1 MSMWEAIKSLD
12 AYHFFAL
19 FAIYSMAGWLIESI
33 YMSICNRKVTNRGFA
48 RGPFCPIYGVGCFG
62 AFILFAPFKGNYIA
76 VYLLGCV
83 TATLFEFVVGSA
95 MLKYLGEC
103 WWDYKEKPLNY
114 KGIICLESTLAWG
127 IYALIVVHILHGA
140 VLNLVDHIDKRLGIL
155 LLSVIYFLVF
165 IDYMVQISQ
174 IFGWPKVLGGKGLKD
189 KPDISR
195 ATRVNHP
202 EGAWSPKK
210 KEESQPEKESDP
222 KEDNDPKEERDSKGD
237 ADPEEK

>member
-1 MSMWEAIKSLD
+1 MKFVIISWLEAIQSLD

-62 AFILFAPFKGNYIA
+62 AFVLFAPFKGNYVA
-76 VYLLGCV
+76 VYILGCV

-127 IYALIVVHILHGA
+127 IYALVVVHILHGA
-140 VLNLVDHIDKRLGIL
+140 VLKLVDQIDKRLGIL
-155 LLSVIYFLVF
+155 LLVVIYFLVF

-174 IFGWPKVLGGKGLKD
+174 IFGWPKVLGGKGLKE

-210 KEESQPEKESDP
+210 
-222 KEDNDPKEERDSKGD
+222 
-237 ADPEEK
+237 